1 MGCNSYMYLKVT
13 ILDGGDAAREE
24 AVRFAGESGW
34 HVHEDAV
41 GRVELRAEV
50 ENGWLPD
57 VIGNLARDLSSL
69 RLPATSW
76 EALAEWYSYEDPHA
90 DGSAAKVRIAGGE
103 ISEYRESRTVYVD
116 DDAPEW
122 LGFELEP
129 TEDDNAASVL
139 PQPVMTYEQAIAEAA
154 PREAEFHETL
164 ERFRRHP
171 SNSYLEDQVTRLACR
186 LNGYCDAI
194 ADMFGIGYDAVYEA
208 AYGAYVDSVN
218 CTAVSAK

>member
-1 MGCNSYMYLKVT
+1 M
-13 ILDGGDAAREE
+13 
-24 AVRFAGESGW
+24 
-34 HVHEDAV
+34 
-41 GRVELRAEV
+41 
-50 ENGWLPD
+50 
-57 VIGNLARDLSSL
+57 

-90 DGSAAKVRIAGGE
+90 DGSAAKVHIAGGE

-116 DDAPEW
+116 ADVPEW

-129 TEDDNAASVL
+129 TEDDNAASAL

-208 AYGAYVDSVN
+208 AYEAYIDNVNEGNGA
-218 CTAVSAK
+218 SAE